1 MIYRSCIFTGQSQT
15 FTIKYVVHARFEIEG
30 VVEKPDVIGAVF
42 GQTEGLFGPELDL
55 RELQKTGR
63 IGRIEI
69 DLHSKNDRTNGSIT
83 IPTSLDRVSTALIAA
98 SVESINR
105 VGPCSAKVTLERIE
119 DIREARRK
127 IIIDRAK
134 EILHRWNIESMP
146 SVDEVYKE
154 ISDTMKVGKV
164 EKYGPEDL
172 PAGPGLEGAKEIFVV
187 EGRADIINLMRCGIF
202 NTVALEGAKV
212 PDSIRKITKERN
224 ATALLDGD
232 RGGDLIQKELLQ
244 VTNIKYI
251 GRAPRGKE
259 IEECNCKEINE
270 AIEGRVPVS
279 ELLQGKQPAPPQP
292 KKAPA
297 PQPQVQVPPPPQERP
312 KPPKVEVPDTIIQA
326 AKALV
331 GTLEAVVLNE
341 KLELI
346 ERLPVSQL
354 AERLQQISGV
364 DTVVFDGIITQ
375 RIVDIAG
382 DKNIKRIV
390 ASRVSEAV
398 KPALNVELMTFQ
410 SVIPKDQ
417 A

>member
-1 MIYRSCIFTGQSQT
+1 M
-15 FTIKYVVHARFEIEG
+15 
-30 VVEKPDVIGAVF
+30 IGAVF

-69 DLHSKNDRTNGSIT
+69 DLHSKNDRTTGAIT

-105 VGPCSAKVTLERIE
+105 VGPCSAKVVLEKIE

-134 EILHRWNIESMP
+134 EILHKWNIESMP
-146 SVDEVYKE
+146 SVDEIYKE
-154 ISDTMKVGKV
+154 ISETMKAGKV

-172 PAGPGLEGAKEIFVV
+172 PAGPGLDAAKEIFVV
-187 EGRADIINLMRCGIF
+187 EGRADIINLMRCGLT

-212 PDSIRKITKERN
+212 PESIKRLTKEKE

-232 RGGDLIQKELLQ
+232 RGGDLILKELLQ
-244 VTNIKYI
+244 VTSVKYV

-259 IEECNCKEINE
+259 IEECNCKEISE
-270 AIEGRVPVS
+270 AIENRVAVADLFKPKEQQREQIREAREQPREQPREPVR
-279 ELLQGKQPAPPQP
+279 EQKRP
-292 KKAPA
+292 
-297 PQPQVQVPPPPQERP
+297 EP
-312 KPPKVEVPDTIIQA
+312 KPRQEFPEQIVQT
-326 AKALV
+326 AKTLV
-331 GTLEAVVLNE
+331 GSLEAVLMNE
-341 KLELI
+341 KLEQG

-354 AERLQQISGV
+354 AEKLQTVTGI

-375 RIVDIAG
+375 RIVDIASE
-382 DKNIKRIV
+382 KNIKRVI

-398 KPALNVELMTFQ
+398 KPALNVELFTFQ
-410 SVIPKDQ
+410 EVIPPS
-417 A
+417 

>member
-1 MIYRSCIFTGQSQT
+1 
-15 FTIKYVVHARFEIEG
+15 
-30 VVEKPDVIGAVF
+30 
-42 GQTEGLFGPELDL
+42 
-55 RELQKTGR
+55 
-63 IGRIEI
+63 
-69 DLHSKNDRTNGSIT
+69 
-83 IPTSLDRVSTALIAA
+83 
-98 SVESINR
+98 
-105 VGPCSAKVTLERIE
+105 
-119 DIREARRK
+119 
-127 IIIDRAK
+127 
-134 EILHRWNIESMP
+134 MP

-172 PAGPGLEGAKEIFVV
+172 PAGPGLDGAKEIIVV

-202 NTVALEGAKV
+202 NTIALEGAKV

-244 VTNIKYI
+244 VTNVKFI

-259 IEECNCKEINE
+259 IEECNCKEISE
-270 AIEGRVPVS
+270 AIENKKSIS
-279 ELLQGKQPAPPQP
+279 ELLGKPQQPAP
-292 KKAPA
+292 APA
-297 PQPQVQVPPPPQERP
+297 PVPKKVVVPERP
-312 KPPKVEVPDTIIQA
+312 KIEVPDTIVQA

-331 GTLEAVVLNE
+331 GTLEAVLLND

-354 AERLQQISGV
+354 AEKLQQMSGV

-382 DKNIKRIV
+382 DKTIKRIV

-398 KPALNVELMTFQ
+398 KPALNVELITFQ
-410 SVIPKDQ
+410 NVIP

>member
-1 MIYRSCIFTGQSQT
+1 
-15 FTIKYVVHARFEIEG
+15 
-30 VVEKPDVIGAVF
+30 
-42 GQTEGLFGPELDL
+42 
-55 RELQKTGR
+55 
-63 IGRIEI
+63 
-69 DLHSKNDRTNGSIT
+69 
-83 IPTSLDRVSTALIAA
+83 
-98 SVESINR
+98 
-105 VGPCSAKVTLERIE
+105 LERIE

-172 PAGPGLEGAKEIFVV
+172 PAGPGLEGSKEIIVV
-187 EGRADIINLMRCGIF
+187 EGRADVINLMRCGIF

-212 PDSIRKITKERN
+212 PDSIRKITKERM

-244 VTNIKYI
+244 VTNIKFI

-259 IEECNCKEINE
+259 IEECNCKEITE
-270 AIEGRVPVS
+270 ALEGRVPVG
-279 ELLQGKQPAPPQP
+279 EITGAGKPTPA
-292 KKAPA
+292 KKAA
-297 PQPQVQVPPPPQERP
+297 PVPERR
-312 KPPKVEVPDTIIQA
+312 KVEVPDTVSQA

-331 GTLEAVVLNE
+331 GTLEAVLLNE

-354 AERLQQISGV
+354 AEKLQQVTGV
-364 DTVVFDGIITQ
+364 DTIVFDGIITQ

-390 ASRVSEAV
+390 ASRISEAV
-398 KPALNVELMTFQ
+398 KPALNVELITFQ
-410 SVIPKDQ
+410 NAIPQ

>member
-1 MIYRSCIFTGQSQT
+1 
-15 FTIKYVVHARFEIEG
+15 
-30 VVEKPDVIGAVF
+30 
-42 GQTEGLFGPELDL
+42 
-55 RELQKTGR
+55 
-63 IGRIEI
+63 
-69 DLHSKNDRTNGSIT
+69 
-83 IPTSLDRVSTALIAA
+83 
-98 SVESINR
+98 
-105 VGPCSAKVTLERIE
+105 
-119 DIREARRK
+119 
-127 IIIDRAK
+127 
-134 EILHRWNIESMP
+134 MP

>member
-1 MIYRSCIFTGQSQT
+1 MTFTGTSQT

-69 DLHSKNDRTNGSIT
+69 ELHSKNDKTNGAIT

-98 SVESINR
+98 SIESINR
-105 VGPCSAKVTLERIE
+105 VGPCSAKVSLDRIE

-134 EILHRWNIESMP
+134 EILHKWTIESMP

-154 ISDTMKVGKV
+154 ISETMKIQKV

-172 PAGPGLEGAKEIFVV
+172 PAGPGLEGAKEIIVV
-187 EGRADIINLMRCGIF
+187 EGRADIINLMRCGLF

-212 PDSIRKITKERN
+212 PESIKKLTKERL

-232 RGGDLIQKELLQ
+232 RGGDLILKELQQ
-244 VTNIKYI
+244 VTNVKFV

-259 IEECNCKEINE
+259 IEECNCKEILE
-270 AIEGRVPVS
+270 ALDNKVPIA
-279 ELLQGKQPAPPQP
+279 EAQGGKPSAAPKKPEAPPQHI
-292 KKAPA
+292 AP
-297 PQPQVQVPPPPQERP
+297 PRI
-312 KPPKVEVPDTIIQA
+312 KIEVPEPIGQA
-326 AKALV
+326 AKALQ
-331 GTLEAVVLNE
+331 GTLEAVLLSDKFEN
-341 KLELI
+341 I

-354 AERLQQISGV
+354 AERLQQVTGV

-375 RIVDIAG
+375 RIVDIAAE
-382 DKNIKRIV
+382 KNIRRIV
-390 ASRVSEAV
+390 ASRISEAV
-398 KPALNVELMTFQ
+398 KPVLNVELVTFQ
-410 SVIPKDQ
+410 DAIAQ

>member
-1 MIYRSCIFTGQSQT
+1 LEVTLTGTSQT
-15 FTIKYVVHARFEIEG
+15 FTIKYVIHAKFEIEG

-69 DLHSKNDRTNGSIT
+69 DLHSKNDRTTGAIT

-105 VGPCSAKVTLERIE
+105 VGPCSAKVFLEKIE

-134 EILHRWNIESMP
+134 DILHKWNIESMP
-146 SVDEVYKE
+146 SVDEIYKE
-154 ISDTMKVGKV
+154 ISETMKAGKV

-172 PAGPGLEGAKEIFVV
+172 PAGPTLEGSREIYVV
-187 EGRADIINLMRCGIF
+187 EGRADIINLMRCGIT

-212 PDSIRKITKERN
+212 PDSIKRLTKEKE

-232 RGGDLIQKELLQ
+232 RGGDLILKELLQ
-244 VTNIKYI
+244 VTNIKYV

-259 IEECNCKEINE
+259 IEECNCKEISE
-270 AIEGRVPVS
+270 AIEGKVAVA
-279 ELLQGKQPAPPQP
+279 ELFKP
-292 KKAPA
+292 KKVERPERPERVEKPERAP
-297 PQPQVQVPPPPQERP
+297 ERP
-312 KPPKVEVPDTIIQA
+312 KLEFPEQITQT

-331 GTLEAVVLNE
+331 GSLEAVLMNE
-341 KLELI
+341 KLEQM

-354 AERLQQISGV
+354 AERLQQVTGV
-364 DTVVFDGIITQ
+364 DTLVFDGIITQ
-375 RIVDIAG
+375 RIVDIASE
-382 DKNIKRIV
+382 KNIKRII

-398 KPALNVELMTFQ
+398 KPALNVELNTFQ
-410 SVIPKDQ
+410 QVVSN

>member
-1 MIYRSCIFTGQSQT
+1 
-15 FTIKYVVHARFEIEG
+15 
-30 VVEKPDVIGAVF
+30 
-42 GQTEGLFGPELDL
+42 
-55 RELQKTGR
+55 
-63 IGRIEI
+63 
-69 DLHSKNDRTNGSIT
+69 LHSKNDRTTGSIT

-105 VGPCSAKVTLERIE
+105 VGPCSAKVNLERIE

-127 IIIDRAK
+127 VIIDRAK

-164 EKYGPEDL
+164 EKYGPEEL
-172 PAGPGLEGAKEIFVV
+172 PAGPGLEGAKDIYVV

-212 PDSIRKITKERN
+212 PDSIKKITKERN
-224 ATALLDGD
+224 AIALLDGD

-244 VTNIKYI
+244 VTNVKYV

-259 IEECNCKEINE
+259 IEECSCKEINE
-270 AIEGRVPVS
+270 AIEGKIPVA
-279 ELLQGKQPAPPQP
+279 ELKEGISKPQPPPAAP
-292 KKAPA
+292 KKAA
-297 PQPQVQVPPPPQERP
+297 VPERA
-312 KPPKVEVPDTIIQA
+312 KVEVPDTVSQA

-331 GTLEAVVLNE
+331 GTLEAVLLNE

-354 AERLQQISGV
+354 AEKLQQAAGV
-364 DTVVFDGIITQ
+364 DTIVFDGIITQ
-375 RIVDIAG
+375 RIVDIAA

-390 ASRVSEAV
+390 ASRISEAV
-398 KPALNVELMTFQ
+398 KPALNVELITFQ
-410 SVIPKDQ
+410 NAIPP

>member
-1 MIYRSCIFTGQSQT
+1 
-15 FTIKYVVHARFEIEG
+15 
-30 VVEKPDVIGAVF
+30 
-42 GQTEGLFGPELDL
+42 
-55 RELQKTGR
+55 
-63 IGRIEI
+63 
-69 DLHSKNDRTNGSIT
+69 
-83 IPTSLDRVSTALIAA
+83 
-98 SVESINR
+98 
-105 VGPCSAKVTLERIE
+105 
-119 DIREARRK
+119 
-127 IIIDRAK
+127 
-134 EILHRWNIESMP
+134 MP

-164 EKYGPEDL
+164 EKYGPEEL
-172 PAGPGLEGAKEIFVV
+172 PAGPGLDGAKDIFVV

-212 PDSIRKITKERN
+212 PDSIKKITKERN

-244 VTNIKYI
+244 VTNVKFV

-270 AIEGRVPVS
+270 AIEGKVPVS
-279 ELLQGKQPAPPQP
+279 ELKEGGGQK
-292 KKAPA
+292 
-297 PQPQVQVPPPPQERP
+297 PQPQAPPAPKKVHVPERV
-312 KPPKVEVPDTIIQA
+312 KVEVPDTVAQA

-331 GTLEAVVLNE
+331 GTLEAVLLNE

-354 AERLQQISGV
+354 AEKLQQMKDV

-375 RIVDIAG
+375 RIVDIAA
-382 DKNIKRIV
+382 DKSIKRIV
-390 ASRVSEAV
+390 ASRLSEAV
-398 KPALNVELMTFQ
+398 KPALNVDLVTFQ
-410 SVIPKDQ
+410 NAIPP

>member
-1 MIYRSCIFTGQSQT
+1 M
-15 FTIKYVVHARFEIEG
+15 
-30 VVEKPDVIGAVF
+30 
-42 GQTEGLFGPELDL
+42 
-55 RELQKTGR
+55 
-63 IGRIEI
+63 
-69 DLHSKNDRTNGSIT
+69 
-83 IPTSLDRVSTALIAA
+83 DRVSTALIAA

-105 VGPCSAKVTLERIE
+105 VGPCSAKVNLEKIE

-172 PAGPGLEGAKEIFVV
+172 PAGPGLDGAKEIFVV
-187 EGRADIINLMRCGIF
+187 EGRADVINLMRCGIF

-212 PDSIRKITKERN
+212 PDSIKKITKERL

-232 RGGDLIQKELLQ
+232 RGGDLILKELIQ
-244 VTNIKYI
+244 VTNVKFV

-259 IEECNCKEINE
+259 IEECNCKEISE
-270 AIEGRVPVS
+270 AIENKVPIT
-279 ELLQGKQPAPPQP
+279 EAGGKPAPSPAPP
-292 KKAPA
+292 KKI
-297 PQPQVQVPPPPQERP
+297 QVPERV
-312 KPPKVEVPDTIIQA
+312 KIEVPDTITQA

-331 GTLEAVVLNE
+331 GTLEAVLLNE

-354 AERLQQISGV
+354 AEKLSQVTGV
-364 DTVVFDGIITQ
+364 NTVVFDGIITQ
-375 RIVDIAG
+375 RIVDIAA

-390 ASRVSEAV
+390 ASRISEAV
-398 KPALNVELMTFQ
+398 KPALNVDLITF
-410 SVIPKDQ
+410 KD
-417 A
+417 ANPNSLNIIH

>member
-1 MIYRSCIFTGQSQT
+1 
-15 FTIKYVVHARFEIEG
+15 
-30 VVEKPDVIGAVF
+30 
-42 GQTEGLFGPELDL
+42 
-55 RELQKTGR
+55 
-63 IGRIEI
+63 
-69 DLHSKNDRTNGSIT
+69 
-83 IPTSLDRVSTALIAA
+83 
-98 SVESINR
+98 
-105 VGPCSAKVTLERIE
+105 
-119 DIREARRK
+119 
-127 IIIDRAK
+127 
-134 EILHRWNIESMP
+134 MP

-172 PAGPGLEGAKEIFVV
+172 PAGPGLEGSKDIFVV

-244 VTNIKYI
+244 VTNVKFV

-270 AIEGRVPVS
+270 AIESKLPVS
-279 ELLQGKQPAPPQP
+279 ELIGKPTPPIQQP
-292 KKAPA
+292 KKAPQQA
-297 PQPQVQVPPPPQERP
+297 PAQQPQIQIPAPAHEHP
-312 KPPKVEVPDTIIQA
+312 KPKIIEVPDTIVQA

-331 GTLEAVVLNE
+331 GTLEAVLLND
-341 KLELI
+341 KFELI

-354 AERLQQISGV
+354 AEKLQQITGV
-364 DTVVFDGIITQ
+364 ETIVFDGIITQ
-375 RIVDIAG
+375 RIVDIAA

-410 SVIPKDQ
+410 NVIPKEQ

>member
-1 MIYRSCIFTGQSQT
+1 
-15 FTIKYVVHARFEIEG
+15 
-30 VVEKPDVIGAVF
+30 VIGAVF

-69 DLHSKNDRTNGSIT
+69 DLHSKNDRTTGAIT

-105 VGPCSAKVTLERIE
+105 VGPCSAKVSLDKIE

-134 EILHRWNIESMP
+134 EILHKWNVESMP

-172 PAGPGLEGAKEIFVV
+172 PAGPGLDGAKDIIVV
-187 EGRADIINLMRCGIF
+187 EGRADVINLMRCGIF

-212 PDSIRKITKERN
+212 PESIKKLTKERN
-224 ATALLDGD
+224 AIALLDGD

-244 VTNIKYI
+244 VTNVKAV

-259 IEECNCKEINE
+259 IEECNCKEIQE
-270 AIEGRVPVS
+270 AIDNRVPIS
-279 ELLQGKQPAPPQP
+279 ELSGKPQPAPAQPAPP
-292 KKAPA
+292 KKIP
-297 PQPQVQVPPPPQERP
+297 ERI
-312 KPPKVEVPDTIIQA
+312 KIEVPEPVAQA
-326 AKALV
+326 AKALQ
-331 GTLEAVVLNE
+331 GTLEAVLLND
-341 KLELI
+341 KFELI

-354 AERLQQISGV
+354 AEKLQQMAGV

-382 DKNIKRIV
+382 DKNIRRIV
-390 ASRVSEAV
+390 ASRISEAV
-398 KPALNVELMTFQ
+398 KPALNVELVTFQ
-410 SVIPKDQ
+410 DAVAQ

>member
-1 MIYRSCIFTGQSQT
+1 
-15 FTIKYVVHARFEIEG
+15 
-30 VVEKPDVIGAVF
+30 
-42 GQTEGLFGPELDL
+42 
-55 RELQKTGR
+55 
-63 IGRIEI
+63 
-69 DLHSKNDRTNGSIT
+69 
-83 IPTSLDRVSTALIAA
+83 
-98 SVESINR
+98 
-105 VGPCSAKVTLERIE
+105 
-119 DIREARRK
+119 
-127 IIIDRAK
+127 
-134 EILHRWNIESMP
+134 MP

-154 ISDTMKVGKV
+154 ITDTMKMGKV

-172 PAGPGLEGAKEIFVV
+172 PAGPGLEGAKDIYVV
-187 EGRADIINLMRCGIF
+187 EGRADVINLMRCGIF

-212 PDSIRKITKERN
+212 PDSIKKISKERN

-244 VTNIKYI
+244 VTNVKYI

-270 AIEGRVPVS
+270 AIEGKVS
-279 ELLQGKQPAPPQP
+279 VVELKEGKQQPPQHAPPPAP
-292 KKAPA
+292 KK
-297 PQPQVQVPPPPQERP
+297 VQVPERA
-312 KPPKVEVPDTIIQA
+312 KVEVPDTVAQA

-331 GTLEAVVLNE
+331 GTLEAVLLND

-354 AERLQQISGV
+354 AEKLQQITGV

-390 ASRVSEAV
+390 ASRISEAV
-398 KPALNVELMTFQ
+398 KPALNVELITFQ
-410 SVIPKDQ
+410 NAIPP

>member
-1 MIYRSCIFTGQSQT
+1 MLTGTSQT

-69 DLHSKNDRTNGSIT
+69 DLHSKNDRTTGSIT

-105 VGPCSAKVTLERIE
+105 VGPCSAKVNLEKIE

-127 IIIDRAK
+127 VIIDRAK
-134 EILHRWNIESMP
+134 EILHKWNIESMP

-172 PAGPGLEGAKEIFVV
+172 PAGPGLLEAKEIYVV

-212 PDSIRKITKERN
+212 PESIKKITKEKL

-244 VTNIKYI
+244 VTNVKFV

-259 IEECNCKEINE
+259 IEECNCKEISE

-279 ELLQGKQPAPPQP
+279 EIAGKPTPPPTP
-292 KKAPA
+292 KK
-297 PQPQVQVPPPPQERP
+297 VVVPERV
-312 KPPKVEVPDTIIQA
+312 KVEVPDTVSQA

-331 GTLEAVVLNE
+331 GTLEAVLLNE

-354 AERLQQISGV
+354 AEKLQQITGV

-375 RIVDIAG
+375 RIVDIAA
-382 DKNIKRIV
+382 DKTIKSIV
-390 ASRVSEAV
+390 ASRISEAV
-398 KPALNVELMTFQ
+398 KPALNVKLVTFNDAI
-410 SVIPKDQ
+410 S